1 MATFDAVFVG
11 LTILD
16 IAGRPVVA
24 IPPRGGVAFIEQIR
38 LNPAGTAAGANINA
52 AKLGIRTAA
61 VACLG
66 EDEKA
71 DFILASYARLGIDCS
86 LIQRTALKETSA
98 TILPIRPNGERPAL
112 HCRGA
117 SDALFVSEA
126 EFDAVLD
133 CRFLH
138 HGGTGLLAA
147 MDQGQSARLLQA
159 AKARGVTT
167 SFDLIAPNE
176 ETLELLRP
184 LLPSV
189 DYFMPSLE
197 EAAFL
202 SGETQPEAI
211 GRFFLA
217 LGVGTCILKDGENG
231 SWLIGRDGGPQHISL
246 DADLGRLEQAIAAVE
261 PGSGGVFWQPYLN
274 GERAPFYSP
283 DARAGFFGI
292 SPHTTRAELQRAVF
306 EGLAF
311 AIVDALQG
319 YPQGGELYLTGG
331 GAASATWLQIIADCT
346 GRTVVSSAFNELS
359 ARGAAIL
366 AARSVAALAET
377 PPLAQTRYQ
386 PRPQAHARYAALY
399 PVYRLLRE
407 QMLPVWQAR
416 QAALQP
422 LSQDLQP

>member
-231 SWLIGRDGGPQHISL
+231 SWLIGRDGGPQHMRR
-246 DADLGRLEQAIAAVE
+246 GRSRRWIPPAAATATAAGLL
-261 PGSGGVFWQPYLN
+261 P
-274 GERAPFYSP
+274 
-283 DARAGFFGI
+283 RAGAR
-292 SPHTTRAELQRAVF
+292 TQR
-306 EGLAF
+306 E
-311 AIVDALQG
+311 
-319 YPQGGELYLTGG
+319 
-331 GAASATWLQIIADCT
+331 
-346 GRTVVSSAFNELS
+346 SS
-359 ARGAAIL
+359 
-366 AARSVAALAET
+366 V
-377 PPLAQTRYQ
+377 
-386 PRPQAHARYAALY
+386 
-399 PVYRLLRE
+399 
-407 QMLPVWQAR
+407 
-416 QAALQP
+416 
-422 LSQDLQP
+422 

>member
-147 MDQGQSARLLQA
+147 MDQGQSTRLLQA

-167 SFDLIAPNE
+167 SFVPY
-176 ETLELLRP
+176 TP
-184 LLPSV
+184 LKRQTTPQL
-189 DYFMPSLE
+189 
-197 EAAFL
+197 
-202 SGETQPEAI
+202 QPT
-211 GRFFLA
+211 F
-217 LGVGTCILKDGENG
+217 
-231 SWLIGRDGGPQHISL
+231 S
-246 DADLGRLEQAIAAVE
+246 
-261 PGSGGVFWQPYLN
+261 
-274 GERAPFYSP
+274 
-283 DARAGFFGI
+283 
-292 SPHTTRAELQRAVF
+292 
-306 EGLAF
+306 
-311 AIVDALQG
+311 
-319 YPQGGELYLTGG
+319 
-331 GAASATWLQIIADCT
+331 
-346 GRTVVSSAFNELS
+346 
-359 ARGAAIL
+359 
-366 AARSVAALAET
+366 SVARQDNNLINSGRCRRAA
-377 PPLAQTRYQ
+377 PRKMSQTK
-386 PRPQAHARYAALY
+386 
-399 PVYRLLRE
+399 
-407 QMLPVWQAR
+407 
-416 QAALQP
+416 
-422 LSQDLQP
+422 

>member
-1 MATFDAVFVG
+1 MACT
-11 LTILD
+11 
-16 IAGRPVVA
+16 
-24 IPPRGGVAFIEQIR
+24 
-38 LNPAGTAAGANINA
+38 
-52 AKLGIRTAA
+52 
-61 VACLG
+61 G

-147 MDQGQSARLLQA
+147 MDQGQSTRLLQA

-211 GRFFLA
+211 GHFFLA

-231 SWLIGRDGGPQHISL
+231 SWLIGRDGGPQHIAPWPVEAVDTTGCGDSYC
-246 DADLGRLEQAIAAVE
+246 GGFIAA
-261 PGSGGVFWQPYLN
+261 L
-274 GERAPFYSP
+274 
-283 DARAGFFGI
+283 AR
-292 SPHTTRAELQRAVF
+292 
-306 EGLAF
+306 GLSVKA
-311 AIVDALQG
+311 ACDV
-319 YPQGGELYLTGG
+319 
-331 GAASATWLQIIADCT
+331 ASA
-346 GRTVVSSAFNELS
+346 
-359 ARGAAIL
+359 
-366 AARSVAALAET
+366 VAALVATGMGSDAGVVDWE
-377 PPLAQTRYQ
+377 QTQ
-386 PRPQAHARYAALY
+386 AFMAAHRP
-399 PVYRLLRE
+399 
-407 QMLPVWQAR
+407 
-416 QAALQP
+416 
-422 LSQDLQP
+422 

>member
-138 HGGTGLLAA
+138 HGGSGLLAA

-176 ETLELLRP
+176 HTLELLRP

-211 GRFFLA
+211 ARFFFA

-231 SWLIGRDGGPQHISL
+231 SWLIGRDGALEHI
-246 DADLGRLEQAIAAVE
+246 APWPVEAV
-261 PGSGGVFWQPYLN
+261 
-274 GERAPFYSP
+274 
-283 DARAGFFGI
+283 D
-292 SPHTTRAELQRAVF
+292 TT
-306 EGLAF
+306 GCG
-311 AIVDALQG
+311 DS
-319 YPQGGELYLTGG
+319 Y
-331 GAASATWLQIIADCT
+331 
-346 GRTVVSSAFNELS
+346 
-359 ARGAAIL
+359 
-366 AARSVAALAET
+366 
-377 PPLAQTRYQ
+377 
-386 PRPQAHARYAALY
+386 
-399 PVYRLLRE
+399 
-407 QMLPVWQAR
+407 
-416 QAALQP
+416 
-422 LSQDLQP
+422 